1 MKLLELFSGGFGLGL
16 EIGVVG
22 DELEMDFVIFWVWM
36 IWEMLDYA
44 LVLVGFQKVELKG
57 REGRNLENW
66 VWGQT
71 LKQKIGDSFPF
82 QLNNKFKERTLPP
95 CPPIPSTLHP

>member
-1 MKLLELFSGGFGLGL
+1 MSVLDVVGGGPSDKQGWIKGVGLGLGLEL

-36 IWEMLDYA
+36 IWEMVDYA

-71 LKQKIGDSFPF
+71 LKQKIGECFP
-82 QLNNKFKERTLPP
+82 
-95 CPPIPSTLHP
+95 C